1 MADAARAGTKSFTAT
16 AEPRP
21 RGGISIRLPF
31 ALSDAWGERDRY
43 YVTGVIEGYPMRGTI
58 VAAEEPVLEL
68 GPSWCRDPRV
78 GAGATLR
85 VTLRPEGPQVDEL
98 ASDFAD
104 ALRADPVARRNFES
118 LATFY
123 RKAFVTWVDGAR
135 RPDVRAERVRETV
148 AALRAGRRER

>member
-1 MADAARAGTKSFTAT
+1 MTFTAT
-16 AEPRP
+16 AEARP
-21 RGGISIRLPF
+21 RGGISIGLPF
-31 ALSDAWGERDRY
+31 QPADVWGDRDRY
-43 YVTGVIEGYPMRGTI
+43 YVTGVIEGYPMRATI
-58 VAAEEPVLEL
+58 AAAEEPVLEL

-85 VTLRPEGPQVDEL
+85 VTLRPEGPQIDEL
-98 ASDFAD
+98 ERDFGE
-104 ALRADPVARRNFES
+104 ALRADAVARRNFES

-135 RPDVRAERVRETV
+135 KQEARAHRVRKTV